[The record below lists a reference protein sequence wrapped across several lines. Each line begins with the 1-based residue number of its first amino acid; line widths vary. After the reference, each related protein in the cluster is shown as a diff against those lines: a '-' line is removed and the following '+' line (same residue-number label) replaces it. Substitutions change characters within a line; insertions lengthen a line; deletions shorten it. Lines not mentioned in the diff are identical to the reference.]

1 MGDHIREDHDGQ
13 EWDFR
18 MKMVSKHT
26 EPLQRQCTE
35 GLLIHNY
42 NEVKLRSRRK
52 EWSKNLP
59 PDFGIL
65 EDQIYRVERK
75 RVEIAPVCSDKS
87 TKRVK
92 VEKCV
97 SNNEVWMEQTM
108 KCNEGS
114 ESSVTVA
121 ENLTMHEVSPTQQ
134 AILSPIKADSDIDF
148 MKSNKLN
155 SDLTSDVLKHNLCGK
170 GQIQVKIANGNRGLI
185 SSFLKISNRHIGAEV
200 GSPKTCV
207 NPNEQSSTDATR
219 D

>member
-1 MGDHIREDHDGQ
+1 M
-13 EWDFR
+13 
-18 MKMVSKHT
+18 
-26 EPLQRQCTE
+26 
-35 GLLIHNY
+35 LIHNY
-42 NEVKLRSRRK
+42 NEGKLRSRRK
-52 EWSKNLP
+52 EWSENLP
-59 PDFGIL
+59 PDFGLL

-97 SNNEVWMEQTM
+97 SNNKVWTEQRTEQRTEQTT
-108 KCNEGS
+108 KCNKVS
-114 ESSVTVA
+114 ESSATVA
-121 ENLTMHEVSPTQQ
+121 ENLSMREVTPTQQ
-134 AILSPIKADSDIDF
+134 AILLPVKVDSDIDF

-155 SDLTSDVLKHNLCGK
+155 SDLTSDILKHNSCGK
-170 GQIQVKIANGNRGLI
+170 GQIQVKIANGNRVLI
-185 SSFLKISNRHIGAEV
+185 SSFLKISNRHSGAEV

>member
-1 MGDHIREDHDGQ
+1 
-13 EWDFR
+13 
-18 MKMVSKHT
+18 MKIVLKHMK
-26 EPLQRQCTE
+26 PLERQCKEALEITSYKE
-35 GLLIHNY
+35 GKVFN
-42 NEVKLRSRRK
+42 RRG
-52 EWSKNLP
+52 EWGKNLP

-97 SNNEVWMEQTM
+97 SNNKVWTERRTERTT
-108 KCNEGS
+108 KCNKVS
-114 ESSVTVA
+114 ESSATVA

-134 AILSPIKADSDIDF
+134 PILSPIKVDSDIDF

-185 SSFLKISNRHIGAEV
+185 SSFLKISNRHSGAEV